1 MYLDTFDAT
10 GNTQQSLSQ
19 IDGVGG
25 FFPSIKGISF
35 SLGLKERHYYNGTA
49 VLEGFLA
56 DADY

>member
-1 MYLDTFDAT
+1 MQPEILSKV
-10 GNTQQSLSQ
+10 SLRLMVY
-19 IDGVGG
+19 VGG